1 MRQIRVVYLLVLVF
15 GEFAILAILT
25 HCTLAQGVGN
35 GQLIGLDGAVS
46 IRLQGEAGFKS
57 ATLLDPL
64 LPGFTL
70 RTGEAGKAKLFFPP
84 DTVLTLDQ
92 QTTIELVTNAS
103 SPLASEKFMVKLLT
117 GNLHFIVGKASARS
131 GARLQ
136 LQSPLFLIEPA
147 DVEGILASQA
157 QDRLICLS
165 GGSGLSVTKS
175 SSQQHFQLSPGQMA
189 TCATN
194 GQAEITVLKSYQL
207 EQFSASPAA
216 TTLPPPATVL
226 QPPAPAHTPIT
237 LADRVKQPWP
247 VFPPVIQSPNLWIKE
262 IYGGR
267 QVRPNPRP

>member
-1 MRQIRVVYLLVLVF
+1 MIAAAVLVM
-15 GEFAILAILT
+15 
-25 HCTLAQGVGN
+25 QGYARAASAADL
-35 GQLIGLDGAVS
+35 GQLIGLAGPVELQPAGAAAFRPAALV
-46 IRLQGEAGFKS
+46 
-57 ATLLDPL
+57 DPL
-64 LPGFTL
+64 GLGASL

-194 GQAEITVLKSYQL
+194 GPAEITVLKSYQL